1 MHTNTT
7 KLFLALAL
15 AASTL
20 NCAGADDGFAVD
32 SEPSSVSSLGVSSGT
47 VIALPDSKLVGSWVG
62 TWKINGSATDY
73 GSISI
78 SVSESGAMTGNMEY
92 SGTEEQKS
100 FGAGTLT
107 GQVNGSAAIFSYDFV
122 NLAQVSGTGSFGE
135 VSDTQTKIT
144 FSVNG
149 SSGSTGYFDLIAIE
163 HLKARI
169 R

>member
-1 MHTNTT
+1 MRTNTT
-7 KLFLALAL
+7 TLLLTVAL

-20 NCAGADDGFAVD
+20 NCGGAETA
-32 SEPSSVSSLGVSSGT
+32 T
-47 VIALPDSKLVGSWVG
+47 AQPDSKLVGSWVG
-62 TWKINGSATDY
+62 TWNIDGSTTDP
-73 GSISI
+73 GNISV
-78 SVSESGAMTGNMEY
+78 SVSESGAMAGIMKF
-92 SGTEEQKS
+92 SGPEEQES
-100 FGAGTLT
+100 FGPGTLV
-107 GQVNGSAAIFSYDFV
+107 GQVNGSSVAFSYKFA